1 MDKKKYMD
9 VLTKHAEVKNHP
21 YESALNDFLDFLI
34 EVFDVKAFYGKAGH
48 YAQHFQKHFQAEP
61 EFMQLA
67 LLWLSDVADAMES
80 GRWLDAF
87 GELYEEMYLT
97 RGKASK
103 TGQFFTPRSVSDFCS
118 EVLNT
123 DNKKCGLVNDCAAG
137 SGRLLLSHFMNEFS
151 KKDAS
156 AARFFR
162 YVAQD
167 SDPIACKMCALNLM
181 AHGMNAEVI
190 CQDTLLMST
199 PAIVYSIN
207 EVRYPFISPYYSI
220 RAKLPKTADDKQ

>member
-1 MDKKKYMD
+1 MDKKQYMD
-9 VLTKHAEVKNHP
+9 VLTKHAEAKKRP

-34 EVFDVKAFYGKAGH
+34 EFFDVKAFYGKPEH
-48 YAQHFQKHFQAEP
+48 YAQHVQKKFQAEP
-61 EFMQLA
+61 EFSELA
-67 LLWLSDVADAMES
+67 LLWLSDVAHEMEH

-123 DNKKCGLVNDCAAG
+123 NNKKCGLVNDCAAG

-156 AARFFR
+156 AARLFR

-199 PAIVYSIN
+199 PTIVYSIN